1 MPGRWVI
8 HADMDAFY
16 ASVEQRD
23 DPNLRGMPVI
33 VGASSARGVVSA
45 ASYEARKF
53 GVHSAMPGFRARQL
67 CPHGTFLAGN
77 MEKYSNVSRQIRA
90 IFEEFTDAVE
100 PLALDEA
107 FLDVTGSIGLFG
119 APDMIARRIKERVK
133 EETALVVSVGV
144 APNKLVAKI
153 ACSLGKPDG
162 LKVVQPDE
170 VAPLLAPLPVRALFG
185 IGPKAEQR
193 LHQAGLTTLG
203 QLAQA
208 DGARLYSLLGSQGP
222 ELKRRASGQDDRPV
236 ERSRVPQSIGEEATF
251 PDDVSD
257 QDRISGAITSHAERV
272 AERTRRAGYLGRTV
286 TLKIKLAQRQ
296 APQGG
301 KQVAPHELYR
311 IVSRQLSLPAATADA
326 VVIRQAALHL
336 WQRLALGEPIRLLGV
351 SLSALERDDET
362 RQLDLF
368 SQRLSSAGIEKD
380 IETAGHRSRGERL
393 GRALDAITDKFG
405 AGKVRRAVDAPEKM
419 TASDRDKIG
428 DKK

>member
-1 MPGRWVI
+1 MAGRWVI

-23 DPNLRGMPVI
+23 DPSLRGKPVI
-33 VGASSARGVVSA
+33 VGASSERGVVSA
-45 ASYEARKF
+45 ASYEARRF
-53 GVHSAMPGFRARQL
+53 GVRSAMPGFRARQL
-67 CPHGTFLAGN
+67 CPQGIYLAGN

-119 APDMIARRIKERVK
+119 SAEKIARRIKERVK
-133 EETALVVSVGV
+133 EETDLVVSVGV

-162 LKVVQPDE
+162 LKVVGPNE
-170 VAPLLAPLPVRALFG
+170 VAALLAPLPVRALFG

-203 QLAQA
+203 QLARA
-208 DGARLYSLLGSQGP
+208 DESRLYSLLGSQGP
-222 ELKRRASGQDDRPV
+222 ELKKRASGQDDRPV

-257 QDRISGAITSHAERV
+257 QDRVSGAITSHAERV
-272 AERTRRAGYLGRTV
+272 AERARRAGYVGRTV
-286 TLKIKLAQRQ
+286 ILKIKLAQRR

-301 KQVAPHELYR
+301 QQVAPHELYR
-311 IVSRQLSLPAATADA
+311 IVSRQLRLSAATADA
-326 VVIRQAALHL
+326 TVIRQAGLQL
-336 WQRLALGEPIRLLGV
+336 WQRLALGEPIRLLGLT
-351 SLSALERDDET
+351 LSALQRDEQT

-368 SQRLSSAGIEKD
+368 APRLSGVGPED
-380 IETAGHRSRGERL
+380 EIETAGREARGERL
-393 GRALDAITDKFG
+393 GRTLDAIADKFG
-405 AGKVRRAVDAPEKM
+405 AGKVRRAVDVPEKI
-419 TASDRDKIG
+419 TASDRAKIG
-428 DKK
+428 EEK